1 MMPSS
6 NTLAED
12 VSSVPVLE
20 AGVDPERYRGAG
32 SSASHVRGDEA
43 SVAQRDPA
51 RAGAGTG
58 ALLAP
63 QHHPGGGSR
72 INTVGRA
79 WIGGDGYPV
88 VIEEN
93 ADEQQPWLL
102 RAAIWAAVAV
112 LEAKGPWVSLARQ
125 YVMTNGP
132 GDCLY
137 LPPAWLLDLD
147 EHHRSAARRWRLMRG
162 RLVHAESG
170 HGFDHVWL
178 EAGDVVVSV
187 SNLRLGYPIYAMR
200 RGTYYTRNRVQGVPV
215 AVSTRRLRAAAR
227 RLGIGPGLARW
238 LMTAEAGR

>member
-1 MMPSS
+1 
-6 NTLAED
+6 
-12 VSSVPVLE
+12 
-20 AGVDPERYRGAG
+20 
-32 SSASHVRGDEA
+32 
-43 SVAQRDPA
+43 
-51 RAGAGTG
+51 
-58 ALLAP
+58 
-63 QHHPGGGSR
+63 
-72 INTVGRA
+72 VGRA

-147 EHHRSAARRWRLMRG
+147 EHDRSAARRWRLMRG